1 MLKLESKNAKYVI
14 NVPTKESEITK
25 EQLEKL
31 VSNVKL
37 PQYYCIVALR
47 YRVSI
52 FDLVV
57 TAKSNTNKK
66 RSVSVVPLLAKFNE
80 GELRVDAEIGQR
92 VLIDA
97 SDIERGSHLNVSTCI
112 TPDHI
117 TAYVDTDEELRKK
130 AISRQLEGENSS
142 NIFCLEFKIVPASA
156 IKGVIVGKNID
167 PYFEKVEE

>member
-1 MLKLESKNAKYVI
+1 MLKLESSNAKYAI
-14 NVPTKESEITK
+14 NVPTKENEITK

-37 PQYYCIVALR
+37 PQYYCIIALR

-57 TAKSNTNKK
+57 TAKSNTNKRK
-66 RSVSVVPLLAKFNE
+66 SVSVVPLLAKYNE
-80 GELRVDAEIGQR
+80 GELKVDAEIGQR

-97 SDIERGSHLNVSTCI
+97 SDIERGSHLNVSTCV

-117 TAYVDTDEELRKK
+117 ASYVDTDEELRKK
-130 AISRQLEGENSS
+130 VISRQLEGENNS
-142 NIFCLEFKIVPASA
+142 NIFCLEFKIVPVSS
-156 IKGVIVGKNID
+156 IKGVVIGKNID
-167 PYFEKVEE
+167 PYFEKIKE